1 MDVVD
6 ILRSLHD
13 GHLDAIALRSRTI
26 VRLRCAPLGEASV
39 VFEISGVRDLFANN
53 FRQGNII
60 LSAEVRTS
68 IDQLDELSIRG
79 LAHSEAEGDI
89 ASYIGRMRES
99 EMTGSI
105 RYLVLQ
111 CSYGCD
117 LAVAYEGGISVV
129 DGI

>member
-13 GHLDAIALRSRTI
+13 GYLVAISLQSRTV
-26 VRLRCAPLGEASV
+26 VRLKCAPLGKVSV
-39 VFEISGVRDLFANN
+39 VFEVSGVRDLCANN

-60 LSAEVRTS
+60 LSAEIRTS
-68 IDQLDELSIRG
+68 VEQLDGLAIRG
-79 LAHSEAEGDI
+79 LAHSEAEDDI
-89 ASYIGRMRES
+89 ASYIRRMRES
-99 EMTGSI
+99 EVTDSI

-129 DGI
+129 DSI